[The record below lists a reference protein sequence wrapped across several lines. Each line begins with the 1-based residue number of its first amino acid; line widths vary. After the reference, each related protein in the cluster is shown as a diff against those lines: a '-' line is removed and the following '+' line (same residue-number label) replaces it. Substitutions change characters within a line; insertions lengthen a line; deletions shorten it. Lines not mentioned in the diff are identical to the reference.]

1 MDWQFY
7 FRVWGHSAKARR
19 APSRR
24 RACRELLEK
33 SRDCGLKTVAR
44 LSTGMSRLKEQ
55 RPSLRGMSA
64 TAQTRPTITA
74 PSGFKTADR
83 CFQRAQRGFSRR
95 SLTNPPTF
103 TERPSMQASRS
114 ERMSEPSPATE
125 SLAPGQTPSSSGE
138 TPESESLGHV
148 LVEASCIIL
157 AFGSIVG
164 LLLWKS
170 GLIG

>member
-1 MDWQFY
+1 
-7 FRVWGHSAKARR
+7 
-19 APSRR
+19 
-24 RACRELLEK
+24 
-33 SRDCGLKTVAR
+33 
-44 LSTGMSRLKEQ
+44 
-55 RPSLRGMSA
+55 
-64 TAQTRPTITA
+64 
-74 PSGFKTADR
+74 
-83 CFQRAQRGFSRR
+83 
-95 SLTNPPTF
+95 
-103 TERPSMQASRS
+103 MQASRS